1 MLSSESVADFKG
13 PRTISATEI
22 DSAPTTWNS
31 AGWSPAGTRLE
42 VTTLDQKLEVRCAR
56 YNVQRAQTDLKI
68 FGLRDDASVPSP
80 PGKGFEASSAAIMHD
95 ALQVVPEPQ
104 SGTLGLAPALHGVG
118 QLNDPAEMNA
128 CP

>member
-1 MLSSESVADFKG
+1 MLSMENIAHSERPFDQIG
-13 PRTISATEI
+13 CRE
-22 DSAPTTWNS
+22 
-31 AGWSPAGTRLE
+31 RL
-42 VTTLDQKLEVRCAR
+42 CA
-56 YNVQRAQTDLKI
+56 YNVEYGAVARGDASRSHDTRPKIGSPVRALQRAARADRSQNLWA
-68 FGLRDDASVPSP
+68 FRDDASVPSP